1 MKRQLFKALAII
13 VSAFLLVGCTPRL
26 NNPET
31 NYDVNLDVVSNYEV
45 EGTLKVGITSVY
57 TERWLIDALIEEYNQ
72 VYPNVEVKVD
82 EVQGAYNNTL
92 VGYWQAEQNTPG
104 IMPDILVSNSTD
116 MHSIIENGIL
126 LDLQKYVDESVK
138 AGLLD
143 LSDFHEDY
151 WKLGQ
156 ENFNGDQYVLP
167 RSADRVVTHLNQTL
181 FETIFKDYSDDELPF
196 TPIEG
201 TKVPANGWTWQE
213 FMDTCEVIRKWY
225 DDNGRKEQYLVDAY
239 FDWEP
244 IFNAIFRSEGAELI
258 DKDQNVLVDT
268 PEVKKSVE
276 LMNECIE
283 KRYVAPPG
291 TSVQGNYEGGQ
302 GIMLFNSAYAQR
314 FYTSLTIDQQY
325 DYNLTTFPLING
337 EEGPSYIG
345 AGVAGYAM
353 ASTSRNKDLAWTFLL
368 FMLSKDGQN
377 ALASG
382 GMTTLPIRKD
392 LEDPAT
398 NVWGKNLMDKGIN
411 MSAYTYGTERC
422 VITDYY
428 LNTGKPN
435 IYNDLMTRVSEMLN
449 TSLGRDEATRSQKIA
464 ECQEYLEYLIE
475 SAR

>member
-1 MKRQLFKALAII
+1 MKRLLFKVVAVV

-26 NNPET
+26 NNSET
-31 NYDVNLDVVSNYEV
+31 EYNVDLSVVSNYEV
-45 EGTLKVGITSVY
+45 EGTLKIGITTIY

-72 VYPNVEVKVD
+72 VYPNVKVDVD

-116 MHSIIENGIL
+116 MHSIIENRIL
-126 LDLQKYVDESVK
+126 LNLQEYIDASVD

-143 LSDFHEDY
+143 LNDFYEDY

-156 ENFNGDQYVLP
+156 ENFDGDQYVLP

-213 FMDTCEVIRKWY
+213 FMDTCEVIRQWY
-225 DDNGRKEQYLVDAY
+225 DANGRAEQYLVDAY

-244 IFNAIFRSEGAELI
+244 IFNAIFRSEGAEII
-258 DKDQNVLVDT
+258 DKDKNVLIDT
-268 PEVKKSVE
+268 PEVKTAMD
-276 LMNECIE
+276 LMNEAIE

-314 FYTSLTIDQQY
+314 FYTSLTIDQGY

-368 FMLSKDGQN
+368 FMLSKDGQE
-377 ALASG
+377 ALARG

-392 LEDPAT
+392 LADPAT
-398 NVWGKNLMDKGIN
+398 SAWGKTLMEQGIN
-411 MSAYTYGTERC
+411 MSAYTYATERC
-422 VITDYY
+422 VITNFY

-435 IYNDLMTRVSEMLN
+435 IYNDLMSRVSEMLN
-449 TSLGRDEATRSQKIA
+449 TSLGRDEATRAQKRT
-464 ECQEYLEYLIE
+464 ECQEDLEYIIE